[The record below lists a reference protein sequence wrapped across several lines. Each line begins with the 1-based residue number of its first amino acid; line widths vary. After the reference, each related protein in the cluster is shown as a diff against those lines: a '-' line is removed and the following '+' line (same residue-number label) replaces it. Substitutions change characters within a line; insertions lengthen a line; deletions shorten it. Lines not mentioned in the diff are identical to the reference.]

1 MKVED
6 GQILE
11 ATEAEIREHWESGLL
26 RYVVTLEAYIALLRY
41 EGAVITREETT

>member
-11 ATEAEIREHWESGLL
+11 ATEAEIREYWESGLL
-26 RYVVTLEAYIALLRY
+26 RYVVTLETYIALLRH
-41 EGAVITREETT
+41 EGAAITKEETT